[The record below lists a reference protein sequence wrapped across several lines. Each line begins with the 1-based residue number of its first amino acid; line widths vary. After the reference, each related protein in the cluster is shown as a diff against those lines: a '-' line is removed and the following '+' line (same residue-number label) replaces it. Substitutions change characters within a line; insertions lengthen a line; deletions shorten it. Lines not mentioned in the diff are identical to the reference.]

1 VTRLGLRNN
10 AQKKPVRNLLVGA
23 ERSAG
28 AQQAPRYPSSSADSF
43 PLLLR
48 ARNKESSRSPGEK
61 AATV

>member
-1 VTRLGLRNN
+1 M
-10 AQKKPVRNLLVGA
+10 AIRNLPVGA

-28 AQQAPRYPSSSADSF
+28 AQQTPRYPSSSADSF

-48 ARNKESSRSPGEK
+48 ARDAESARSPGEK

>member
-1 VTRLGLRNN
+1 M
-10 AQKKPVRNLLVGA
+10 AIRNLPVGA

-28 AQQAPRYPSSSADSF
+28 AQQTPRYPSSSADSL

-48 ARNKESSRSPGEK
+48 ARNEDSARSPSGN